1 MEDTVLN
8 ILDSL
13 KVQLP
18 KLPKLASWAS
28 IVDIGDSRLQF
39 RGNDFLFTLENE
51 LFFNVFQ
58 SIHTLLD
65 GDHSLKEVVAS
76 KSDSFRPTTIEFLL
90 KILFVNGLLHENEVP
105 EKSKNENWKSFSSQ
119 INFLSHFT
127 NTPLA
132 AFQKVRAS
140 KIAVIAP
147 PQLQRNFNSS
157 LTGMGFKEAIFFNNA
172 EEFVSRS
179 PDYEEA
185 GIDLLVPVSEKL
197 DFKLFSDI
205 NTFCHG
211 KGIKFC
217 CMAIESDKAFLGPLV
232 IPFQSPCIACLKSR
246 YFAHKGALSFLGDV
260 NGSSEKQNGVGTSEN
275 IDPFVS
281 VIFGEMVLEI
291 TRFLTGISSP
301 KTIGG
306 IYEYNGLSPVPKRH
320 QIFKIPRCVECS
332 NRSPK
337 PAIWGS

>member
-1 MEDTVLN
+1 MEDTVLS
-8 ILDSL
+8 ILDNL

-28 IVDIGDSRLQF
+28 VVDIGDSRLQF

-58 SIHTLLD
+58 TVHTLLD
-65 GDHSLKEVVAS
+65 GNHSLKEVVAS
-76 KSDSFRPTTIEFLL
+76 KSGSFRPTTIEFLL
-90 KILFVNGLLHENEVP
+90 KVLFVNGLLHENEVP
-105 EKSKNENWKSFSSQ
+105 EKSKLENWDSYSSQ
-119 INFLSHFT
+119 INFLSRFT

-132 AFQKVRAS
+132 AFQKIRTS
-140 KIAVIAP
+140 KIGVIAQ
-147 PQLQRNFNSS
+147 PQLQRNFNSC
-157 LTGMGFKEAIFFNNA
+157 LTGMGFKEAVFFNNA
-172 EEFVSRS
+172 EEFMSSS
-179 PDYEEA
+179 PDFKESD
-185 GIDLLVPVSEKL
+185 IDLLVPISEKL
-197 DFKLFSDI
+197 NFKLFSDI

-232 IPFQSPCIACLKSR
+232 IPFQSPCIVCLKSR
-246 YFAHKGALSFLGDV
+246 YFAHEGALSFLGEA
-260 NGSSEKQNGVGTSEN
+260 NGSSENHNEVGSSEN
-275 IDPFVS
+275 IEPFVS
-281 VIFGEMVLEI
+281 VISGEMILEI

-306 IYEYNGLSPVPKRH
+306 IYEYNGLSPIPKRH

-332 NRSPK
+332 HKSPK
-337 PAIWGS
+337 TTIWGS